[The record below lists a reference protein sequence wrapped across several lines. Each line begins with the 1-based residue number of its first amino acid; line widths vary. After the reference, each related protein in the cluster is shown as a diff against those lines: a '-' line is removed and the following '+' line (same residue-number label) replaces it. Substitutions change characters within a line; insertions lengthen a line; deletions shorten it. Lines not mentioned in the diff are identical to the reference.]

1 MSSSAPATLGGSLKG
16 KVALITG
23 ASSGIGAETAR
34 YFASLGCQLALTGRN
49 MDALQAVTDECV
61 SRGLGRDQILMIQAS
76 FDQEADVK
84 KTAEQT
90 IQKFNQLDVLVNN
103 AGIVAPDSVET
114 ESVLENFDKT
124 FAVNVRA
131 CLQLTKLMSPYL
143 IKTKGTIV
151 NVSSVNGVRA
161 MRGVL
166 TYCMSKTALDH
177 MTRCI
182 AEELAPHGVRVNAVN
197 PGVIQTQIHRRGGM
211 SDERYQQFMD
221 HSKTTHAMR
230 RTGTV
235 DEVSKLIAFLA
246 SSDSSFTTGETI
258 TIDGGRHLLTI
269 PVQS

>member
-1 MSSSAPATLGGSLKG
+1 MAALAPATLGGSLKG

-23 ASSGIGAETAR
+23 ASAGIGAETAR
-34 YFASLGCQLALTGRN
+34 HFASLGCRLALTGRN

-61 SRGLGRDQILMIQAS
+61 SRGLDRDQILMIQAS
-76 FDQEADVK
+76 LELEADVK

-90 IQKFNQLDVLVNN
+90 IQKFNQVDVLVNN
-103 AGIVAPDSVET
+103 AGIVIPDSIET
-114 ESVLENFDKT
+114 VTLESFDKT

-131 CLQLTKLMSPYL
+131 PLQLTQLLTPHL

-177 MTRCI
+177 MTRCV
-182 AEELAPHGVRVNAVN
+182 AEELAPHGIRVNAVN
-197 PGVIQTQIHRRGGM
+197 PGVIQTQILRRGGM
-211 SDERYQQFMD
+211 SDERYKQFLE

-246 SSDSSFTTGETI
+246 SSDSSFTTGETV
-258 TIDGGRHLLTI
+258 TIDGGRHLLCN
-269 PVQS
+269 PVQN